1 MFAYAGREFR
11 IVFLSIVRTRHI
23 VEELCKI
30 KIFNTDLTL
39 RSPLELTS
47 SSPEDTDEVEASLF
61 NFVDLGF
68 ITSIPCF
75 IINFCWTLYL
85 YWIKSTSITSISLLL
100 EFLTMLLETCVL
112 CYYFRSCVDQHS
124 DVARA

>member
-1 MFAYAGREFR
+1 MVLYNVSETFQLKLMFAYAGREFR

-30 KIFNTDLTL
+30 KISNTAFTL
-39 RSPLELTS
+39 GSPLELTS

-61 NFVDLGF
+61 NFVDFGF

-75 IINFCWTLYL
+75 IINFCRTLLNKEYEYYKL
-85 YWIKSTSITSISLLL
+85 ITRVFDYVIRDVRTVLL
-100 EFLTMLLETCVL
+100 F
-112 CYYFRSCVDQHS
+112 
-124 DVARA
+124 